1 MPQATLVQAIH
12 DTLLEEMARDPR
24 VLVLGEDVGRE
35 GGVFRVTEGLIDRF
49 GPERVIDTP
58 LNEGGIVGM
67 AIGMALN
74 GLRPVVEIE
83 FADFIYPAFDQIV
96 SELAKLRFR
105 SAGQFTAPV
114 VVRAPSGGGVKGG
127 HYHSQSPE
135 AYFIH
140 TAGLT
145 VVMPS
150 TPADAKGLLTAAI
163 RGPDPVLFFE
173 PKALYRTVKGD
184 VPEGEHLTP
193 IGKGR
198 VVRSGD
204 DLTLVAWGAMVPVAE
219 KAADIAAVEGVRVEV
234 IDPRTLWPLDIAL
247 IEDSVNRTGRAV
259 VLHEAPRTCG
269 FGAEVAALIQ
279 ERCFLRLKAPI
290 GRVTGYDTPFP
301 YALEK
306 SYLPDPEKTAGAVRA
321 AMIF

>member
-1 MPQATLVQAIH
+1 LPQS
-12 DTLLEEMARDPR
+12 TLLQAVRAALSEEMARDPR
-24 VLVLGEDVGRE
+24 VFILGEDVGRE
-35 GGVFRVTEGLIDRF
+35 GGVFRATEGLMERF
-49 GPERVIDTP
+49 GPDRVIDTP
-58 LNEGGIVGM
+58 LNESGIVGM

-83 FADFIYPAFDQIV
+83 FVDFIYPAFDQIV
-96 SELAKLRFR
+96 SELAKLRYR
-105 SAGQFTAPV
+105 SAGQFAAPV
-114 VVRAPSGGGVKGG
+114 VVRAPTGGGIKGG

-145 VVMPS
+145 VAMPS
-150 TPADAKGLLTAAI
+150 TPADAKGLLTAAM
-163 RGPDPVLFFE
+163 RGPDPVLFLE
-173 PKALYRTVKGD
+173 PKALYRTVKAE
-184 VPEGEHLTP
+184 VPEGEHIVPL
-193 IGKGR
+193 GSGR
-198 VVRSGD
+198 IVRPGD

-219 KAADIAAVEGVRVEV
+219 TAAEAAASEGVEIAI

-247 IEDSVNRTGRAV
+247 IEASVNRTGRAV

-279 ERCFLRLKAPI
+279 ERCFLHLKAPV

-306 SYLPDPEKTAGAVRA
+306 AYLPDAERTLRAVRT
-321 AMIF
+321 AMAF